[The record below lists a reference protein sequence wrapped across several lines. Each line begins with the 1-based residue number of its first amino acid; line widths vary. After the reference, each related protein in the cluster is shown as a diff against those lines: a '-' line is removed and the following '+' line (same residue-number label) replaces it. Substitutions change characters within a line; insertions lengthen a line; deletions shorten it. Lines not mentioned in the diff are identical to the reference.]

1 MSFARGE
8 SSAEGYVTGLA
19 YQRSQSQ
26 TLGTNSEDNVGL
38 KPHRTPGN
46 TNEGNDWLDTQ
57 LDLTDYD
64 YDLASAST
72 DATYFTGAQF
82 QNQDGGTSSS
92 WQGQSGTG
100 GEDCCGLE
108 QTNTTDNASGDYG
121 WLGPQLNVSEYA
133 QGSSSA
139 EQAHF
144 AGGQLHGLHADSS
157 TPLRDYAYSFP
168 NSAPSGPWG
177 VGSQYE
183 DVTND
188 LSHWSFDGNHS
199 LMANNLAA
207 DNLAV
212 HNDPLLA
219 TAQGSSLAATNFAR
233 DQPTTTLRLAL
244 PTPWNAVGFSGP
256 LLSSQPN
263 PVTRPRVTCDVDEC
277 GLSFPRHSFLDTDDE
292 AGLTSSTKR
301 LRVAFSPKVDVR
313 IMDDWSEKSYDLV
326 KEEVRLGIEQHLAP
340 GDRRDDAHYVK
351 LLQLLGQHV
360 GSDEAPSSGLLKKY
374 LLAINAR
381 VSSLGQCS
389 KLVGAV
395 LDLAWLGRDDV
406 LANLYLR
413 FLMGLATAHSKY
425 IPSIMEKLVS
435 HFARLPASLGRL
447 PGEMPVPRATMF
459 KRVHRAIRSL
469 LRQVP
474 SATAA
479 LTRVLKAEFPDDLAT
494 SRSYL
499 QYQKHLLRMVEYL
512 PELKAEILAVLTQRL
527 VNIDVQVQLDLEDL
541 EDEAEESL
549 LQQKPRLRAAQSAL
563 GDSDDSDDESV
574 SESEETMADAEQ
586 RLRELRLK
594 VAKMDGTMDLLFEYY
609 TPLVQSGLNAELND
623 AYHQLLA
630 HFETFILPNRT
641 RHAQFLVFH
650 FSQTLPEHAN
660 LFARQCLHAIFET
673 GRSLPLRLHACA
685 YLASF
690 VARGAHLPTALVREI
705 FAGLSQELESMRKRY
720 EPSCR
725 GPDKRSY
732 SVYYA
737 IAQAML
743 YIFCFRWRDLLLGA
757 EVPEDGDE
765 DLSEEDL
772 LAEGRELAWLP
783 GMKENMQKS
792 IHSRLNPL
800 KVCSPAITGEFARL
814 ALHVR
819 FLYVFSILESNKRV
833 RLGNAYVARSSSA
846 AALSEIGRRETAMD
860 RKLGEA
866 HLQLEAYFPFDPYH
880 LPRSKRWVE
889 GDYNEWK
896 VPAGMMQE
904 EDDEGEDSSDESD
917 EDSLLEELE
926 EELPEV
932 DAVSVSS

>member
-1 MSFARGE
+1 MVS
-8 SSAEGYVTGLA
+8 LA
-19 YQRSQSQ
+19 
-26 TLGTNSEDNVGL
+26 
-38 KPHRTPGN
+38 
-46 TNEGNDWLDTQ
+46 
-57 LDLTDYD
+57 
-64 YDLASAST
+64 
-72 DATYFTGAQF
+72 
-82 QNQDGGTSSS
+82 
-92 WQGQSGTG
+92 
-100 GEDCCGLE
+100 
-108 QTNTTDNASGDYG
+108 
-121 WLGPQLNVSEYA
+121 
-133 QGSSSA
+133 SSSA
-139 EQAHF
+139 GAM
-144 AGGQLHGLHADSS
+144 L
-157 TPLRDYAYSFP
+157 PP
-168 NSAPSGPWG
+168 
-177 VGSQYE
+177 
-183 DVTND
+183 
-188 LSHWSFDGNHS
+188 
-199 LMANNLAA
+199 
-207 DNLAV
+207 
-212 HNDPLLA
+212 
-219 TAQGSSLAATNFAR
+219 
-233 DQPTTTLRLAL
+233 PTTLHRRPTL
-244 PTPWNAVGFSGP
+244 
-256 LLSSQPN
+256 
-263 PVTRPRVTCDVDEC
+263 
-277 GLSFPRHSFLDTDDE
+277 GLKRDSSFLDTDDE
-292 AGLTSSTKR
+292 AGLSSQTKR
-301 LRVAFSPKVDVR
+301 LKVAFSPKVDVR

-340 GDRRDDAHYVK
+340 GDRREGVHYAK
-351 LLQLLGQHV
+351 LLQVFGQHV

-381 VSSLGQCS
+381 VNALGQCTE
-389 KLVGAV
+389 LVGAI

-406 LANLYLR
+406 FDNLYVR

-425 IPSIMEKLVS
+425 VSSIMEKLVS

-447 PGEMPVPRATMF
+447 PGEIPVPRPTMF
-459 KRVHRAIRSL
+459 RRVHRAVQSL

-479 LTRVLKAEFPDDLAT
+479 LTRVLKSEFPDDLAT

-499 QYQKHLLRMVEYL
+499 QYQKHLLRVVEYL

-527 VNIDVQVQLDLEDL
+527 VSIDVQVQQDLEDL

-549 LQQKPRLRAAQSAL
+549 LQQNPRPKTAQSGL
-563 GDSDDSDDESV
+563 GDSDDSDEESV
-574 SESEETMADAEQ
+574 SESEETMTGAEQ
-586 RLRELRLK
+586 RVRELRLK

-609 TPLVQSGLNAELND
+609 TTLVQSGLRAELND

-650 FSQTLPEHAN
+650 FSQTLPEHGN
-660 LFARQCLHAIFET
+660 LFARQCLHTIFET
-673 GRSLPLRLHACA
+673 GRSLSLRIHACA

-690 VARGAHLPTALVREI
+690 VARGSHLPTALVREI

-720 EPSCR
+720 EPTCR

-737 IAQAML
+737 VAQAML

-772 LAEGRELAWLP
+772 VAEGRELAWLP
-783 GMKENMQKS
+783 GMKESMQKS

-833 RLGNAYVARSSSA
+833 RLGNVWAARSSGP
-846 AALSEIGRRETAMD
+846 LSEIGRRETAMD

-896 VPAGMMQE
+896 LPAGMMP
-904 EDDEGEDSSDESD
+904 EDDELDESSDESD
-917 EDSLLEELE
+917 EDSILDELE
-926 EELPEV
+926 DDLPEA
-932 DAVSVSS
+932 DGVSVSS

>member
-1 MSFARGE
+1 LIMVS
-8 SSAEGYVTGLA
+8 LA
-19 YQRSQSQ
+19 
-26 TLGTNSEDNVGL
+26 
-38 KPHRTPGN
+38 
-46 TNEGNDWLDTQ
+46 
-57 LDLTDYD
+57 
-64 YDLASAST
+64 
-72 DATYFTGAQF
+72 
-82 QNQDGGTSSS
+82 
-92 WQGQSGTG
+92 
-100 GEDCCGLE
+100 
-108 QTNTTDNASGDYG
+108 
-121 WLGPQLNVSEYA
+121 
-133 QGSSSA
+133 SSSA
-139 EQAHF
+139 GAM
-144 AGGQLHGLHADSS
+144 L
-157 TPLRDYAYSFP
+157 PP
-168 NSAPSGPWG
+168 
-177 VGSQYE
+177 
-183 DVTND
+183 
-188 LSHWSFDGNHS
+188 
-199 LMANNLAA
+199 
-207 DNLAV
+207 
-212 HNDPLLA
+212 
-219 TAQGSSLAATNFAR
+219 
-233 DQPTTTLRLAL
+233 PTTLHRRPTL
-244 PTPWNAVGFSGP
+244 
-256 LLSSQPN
+256 
-263 PVTRPRVTCDVDEC
+263 
-277 GLSFPRHSFLDTDDE
+277 GLKRDSSFLDTDDE
-292 AGLTSSTKR
+292 AGLSSQTKR
-301 LRVAFSPKVDVR
+301 LKVAFSPKVDVR

-340 GDRRDDAHYVK
+340 GDRREGVHYAK
-351 LLQLLGQHV
+351 LLQVFGQHV

-381 VSSLGQCS
+381 VNALGQCTE
-389 KLVGAV
+389 LVGAI

-406 LANLYLR
+406 FDNLYVR

-425 IPSIMEKLVS
+425 VSSIMEKLVS

-447 PGEMPVPRATMF
+447 PGEIPVPRPTMF
-459 KRVHRAIRSL
+459 RRVHRAVQSL

-479 LTRVLKAEFPDDLAT
+479 LTRVLKSEFPDDLAT

-499 QYQKHLLRMVEYL
+499 QYQKHLLRVVEYL

-527 VNIDVQVQLDLEDL
+527 VSIDVQVQQDLEDL

-549 LQQKPRLRAAQSAL
+549 LQQNPRPKTAQSGL
-563 GDSDDSDDESV
+563 GDSDDSDEESV
-574 SESEETMADAEQ
+574 SESEETMTGAEQ
-586 RLRELRLK
+586 RVRELRLK

-609 TPLVQSGLNAELND
+609 TTLVQSGLRAELND

-650 FSQTLPEHAN
+650 FSQTLPEHGN
-660 LFARQCLHAIFET
+660 LFARQCLHTIFET
-673 GRSLPLRLHACA
+673 GRSLSLRIHACA

-690 VARGAHLPTALVREI
+690 VARGSHLPTALVREI

-720 EPSCR
+720 EPTCR

-737 IAQAML
+737 VAQAML

-772 LAEGRELAWLP
+772 VAEGRELAWLP
-783 GMKENMQKS
+783 GMKESMQKS

-833 RLGNAYVARSSSA
+833 RLGNVWAARSSGP
-846 AALSEIGRRETAMD
+846 LSEIGRRETAMD

-896 VPAGMMQE
+896 LPAGMMP
-904 EDDEGEDSSDESD
+904 EDDELDESSDESD
-917 EDSLLEELE
+917 EDSILDELE
-926 EELPEV
+926 DDLPEA
-932 DAVSVSS
+932 DGVSVSS

>member
-1 MSFARGE
+1 MHPP
-8 SSAEGYVTGLA
+8 SSLLLMVSLA
-19 YQRSQSQ
+19 SSSSGAMLPPPTPLHQRP
-26 TLGTNSEDNVGL
+26 TLGL
-38 KPHRTPGN
+38 KR
-46 TNEGNDWLDTQ
+46 
-57 LDLTDYD
+57 
-64 YDLASAST
+64 
-72 DATYFTGAQF
+72 
-82 QNQDGGTSSS
+82 
-92 WQGQSGTG
+92 
-100 GEDCCGLE
+100 
-108 QTNTTDNASGDYG
+108 
-121 WLGPQLNVSEYA
+121 
-133 QGSSSA
+133 
-139 EQAHF
+139 
-144 AGGQLHGLHADSS
+144 DS
-157 TPLRDYAYSFP
+157 
-168 NSAPSGPWG
+168 
-177 VGSQYE
+177 
-183 DVTND
+183 
-188 LSHWSFDGNHS
+188 
-199 LMANNLAA
+199 
-207 DNLAV
+207 
-212 HNDPLLA
+212 
-219 TAQGSSLAATNFAR
+219 
-233 DQPTTTLRLAL
+233 
-244 PTPWNAVGFSGP
+244 
-256 LLSSQPN
+256 
-263 PVTRPRVTCDVDEC
+263 
-277 GLSFPRHSFLDTDDE
+277 SFLDTDDE
-292 AGLTSSTKR
+292 AGLSSQTKR
-301 LRVAFSPKVDVR
+301 LKVAFSPKVDVR

-326 KEEVRLGIEQHLAP
+326 KEEVRLGIEQHVAP
-340 GDRRDDAHYVK
+340 GDRREDAHYAK
-351 LLQLLGQHV
+351 LLQQFSQHV

-381 VSSLGQCS
+381 VNALGQCAE
-389 KLVGAV
+389 LVGAV

-406 LANLYLR
+406 FANLYVR

-425 IPSIMEKLVS
+425 VSSIMEKLVS

-447 PGEMPVPRATMF
+447 PGETPVARPTMF
-459 KRVHRAIRSL
+459 KRVHGAVKSL

-479 LTRVLKAEFPDDLAT
+479 LTRVLKSEFPDDLAT

-499 QYQKHLLRMVEYL
+499 QYQKHLLRVVDYL

-527 VNIDVQVQLDLEDL
+527 VSIDVQVQQDLEDM
-541 EDEAEESL
+541 EDEVEESL
-549 LQQKPRLRAAQSAL
+549 LQQKSRPKTAQSGL
-563 GDSDDSDDESV
+563 GDSDDSDEESV
-574 SESEETMADAEQ
+574 SESEETMTGAEQ
-586 RLRELRLK
+586 RIRELRLK

-609 TPLVQSGLNAELND
+609 TPLVQSGLKAELND

-673 GRSLPLRLHACA
+673 GRSLSLRVHACA

-690 VARGAHLPTALVREI
+690 VARGSHLPTALVREI

-720 EPSCR
+720 EPTCR

-737 IAQAML
+737 VAQAML

-772 LAEGRELAWLP
+772 VAEGRELAWLP
-783 GMKENMQKS
+783 GMKESMQKS

-800 KVCSPAITGEFARL
+800 KVCSPGITGEFARL

-833 RLGNAYVARSSSA
+833 RLGNVWAARSSS
-846 AALSEIGRRETAMD
+846 ALSEIGRRETAMD

-896 VPAGMMQE
+896 LPAGMMP
-904 EDDEGEDSSDESD
+904 EDDEGEESSDESD
-917 EDSLLEELE
+917 EDSLLEEME
-926 EELPEV
+926 DDLPEG

>member
-1 MSFARGE
+1 MQVQNI
-8 SSAEGYVTGLA
+8 VTVKQTSPALA
-19 YQRSQSQ
+19 A
-26 TLGTNSEDNVGL
+26 LVVF
-38 KPHRTPGN
+38 H
-46 TNEGNDWLDTQ
+46 
-57 LDLTDYD
+57 
-64 YDLASAST
+64 
-72 DATYFTGAQF
+72 
-82 QNQDGGTSSS
+82 
-92 WQGQSGTG
+92 
-100 GEDCCGLE
+100 
-108 QTNTTDNASGDYG
+108 ASGI
-121 WLGPQLNVSEYA
+121 QLIMVSLA
-133 QGSSSA
+133 SSSA
-139 EQAHF
+139 GAMLPPPTS
-144 AGGQLHGLHADSS
+144 LHRRPTLGLKRDS
-157 TPLRDYAYSFP
+157 
-168 NSAPSGPWG
+168 
-177 VGSQYE
+177 
-183 DVTND
+183 
-188 LSHWSFDGNHS
+188 
-199 LMANNLAA
+199 
-207 DNLAV
+207 
-212 HNDPLLA
+212 
-219 TAQGSSLAATNFAR
+219 
-233 DQPTTTLRLAL
+233 
-244 PTPWNAVGFSGP
+244 
-256 LLSSQPN
+256 
-263 PVTRPRVTCDVDEC
+263 
-277 GLSFPRHSFLDTDDE
+277 SFLDTDDE
-292 AGLTSSTKR
+292 AGLSSQTKR
-301 LRVAFSPKVDVR
+301 LKVAFSPKVDVR

-340 GDRRDDAHYVK
+340 GDRREGVHYAK
-351 LLQLLGQHV
+351 LLQVFGQHV
-360 GSDEAPSSGLLKKY
+360 GSDEAPSGGLLKKY

-381 VSSLGQCS
+381 VNALGQCTE
-389 KLVGAV
+389 LVGAI

-406 LANLYLR
+406 FDNLYVR

-425 IPSIMEKLVS
+425 VSSIMEKLVS

-447 PGEMPVPRATMF
+447 PGEIPVPRPTMF
-459 KRVHRAIRSL
+459 KRVHRAVQSL

-479 LTRVLKAEFPDDLAT
+479 LTRVLKSEFPDDLAT

-499 QYQKHLLRMVEYL
+499 QYQKHLLRVVEYL

-527 VNIDVQVQLDLEDL
+527 VSIDVQVQQDLEDL

-549 LQQKPRLRAAQSAL
+549 LQQKPRPKTAQSGL
-563 GDSDDSDDESV
+563 GDSDDSDEESV
-574 SESEETMADAEQ
+574 SESEETMTGAEQ
-586 RLRELRLK
+586 RVRELRLK

-609 TPLVQSGLNAELND
+609 TPLVQSGLRAELND

-650 FSQTLPEHAN
+650 FSQTLPEHGN

-673 GRSLPLRLHACA
+673 GRSLSLRVHACA

-690 VARGAHLPTALVREI
+690 VARGSHLPTALVREI

-720 EPSCR
+720 EPTCR

-737 IAQAML
+737 VAQAML

-772 LAEGRELAWLP
+772 VAEGRELAWLP
-783 GMKENMQKS
+783 GMKESMQKS

-833 RLGNAYVARSSSA
+833 RLGNVWAARSSGP
-846 AALSEIGRRETAMD
+846 LSEIGRRETAMD

-896 VPAGMMQE
+896 LPAGMMP
-904 EDDEGEDSSDESD
+904 EDDELDESSDESD
-917 EDSLLEELE
+917 EDSILDELE
-926 EELPEV
+926 DDLPEA
-932 DAVSVSS
+932 DGVSVSS